1 MPAPVWVLEPF
12 STNDAKSIYGVFF
25 LQLMELLAFHD
36 LLLSK
41 ELLAEGAD
49 ESAVTPKALP
59 STVRQGGKSY
69 FPVSFLNASTDA
81 QIPPR
86 VVAIRRTVALNPE
99 AV

>member
-1 MPAPVWVLEPF
+1 
-12 STNDAKSIYGVFF
+12 
-25 LQLMELLAFHD
+25 MELLAFHD